1 MLSWK
6 SYVLTFIN
14 LYESVDNRKLLIAL
28 TFYCFFFLLHY
39 VEQKRFQN
47 DKAINNSSV
56 DMLQD
61 QRWVSVPWK
70 NLQVGDIVK
79 VSVLRFCIYIFQ
91 QFVI

>member
-1 MLSWK
+1 M
-6 SYVLTFIN
+6 
-14 LYESVDNRKLLIAL
+14 DNRKLLIAL
-28 TFYCFFFLLHY
+28 TFYCFFLLHY

-56 DMLQD
+56 DMLQG

-70 NLQVGDIVK
+70 NLQVGDVIK